1 MLVQQLQPQLLRPP
15 VAVRPTDAGDV
26 AERALARALIL
37 GLRVHVSLRSCFV
50 AGLGRAAIA
59 LPNAAGV
66 KLIVVMRGIGGGYPE
81 RLANASIT

>member
-1 MLVQQLQPQLLRPP
+1 
-15 VAVRPTDAGDV
+15 
-26 AERALARALIL
+26 
-37 GLRVHVSLRSCFV
+37 V